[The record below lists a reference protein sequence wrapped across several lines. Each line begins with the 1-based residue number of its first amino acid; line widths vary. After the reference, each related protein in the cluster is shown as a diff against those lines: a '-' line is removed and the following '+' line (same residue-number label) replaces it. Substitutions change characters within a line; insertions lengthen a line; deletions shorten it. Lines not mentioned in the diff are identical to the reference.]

1 MSNNI
6 TLFLLVLTKMS
17 ILSSVYM
24 QESDTRVVRTWRSGG
39 QTSNIILFTIPI
51 ELARQYELNE
61 PTNVLMMTTDKGIL
75 IRKLEVPTK

>member
-1 MSNNI
+1 
-6 TLFLLVLTKMS
+6 
-17 ILSSVYM
+17 M

-39 QTSNIILFTIPI
+39 QTSNIILFKIPI